1 MTDNNS
7 TDYAMIINH
16 FGGPE
21 EFTKVPLEAPDPGA
35 GEIVI
40 KTTAIGTNPLDYK
53 MRDGSSGLCKHLS
66 LPVILGREVAG
77 EVVSVGEGITN
88 LVLGDRVFGM
98 RDSDDFRGTYAT
110 LNVFPADG
118 VVKIP
123 DSLDDVTAAGL
134 ALVGITATIAVDELA
149 RIQDGETVLIHGAG
163 GGVGQVMTQLA
174 VARGAKVLAS
184 ASSRHHDKL
193 VGFGAQHIDYTT
205 ENVFDVVRTQYPD
218 GVDVVLD
225 GVYFETFIPSLD
237 ILAPGGR
244 IVELPSLADLTAA
257 KERGIDAFIPSI
269 SNDTSIYE
277 DLAQRIVAG
286 EMSLPVGHTA
296 PLSDVA
302 EVHRLLEDGH
312 ADGKIVLTVEH

>member
-1 MTDNNS
+1 MANNSS
-7 TDYAMIINH
+7 TDYAMIINN

-21 EFTKVPLEAPDPGA
+21 EFTKVPLEDVQPGS
-35 GEIVI
+35 GEILI
-40 KTTAIGTNPLDYK
+40 KTTAIGANPLDYK
-53 MRDGSSGLCKHLS
+53 MRDGSSGLCSKFS
-66 LPVILGREVAG
+66 LPAVLGREVAG
-77 EVVSVGEGITN
+77 EVIAVGEGVTD
-88 LVLGDRVFGM
+88 LTPGDRVFGM
-98 RDSDDFRGTYAT
+98 RDTNDFRGTYAT

-118 VVKIP
+118 VVRIP

-134 ALVGITATIAVDELA
+134 ALVGITATVAVDELA

-174 VARGAKVLAS
+174 VARGATVLAS

-193 VGFGAQHIDYTT
+193 VGFGAQHIDYTADD
-205 ENVFDVVRTQYPD
+205 VFEVVRRQYPD

-225 GVYFETFIPSLD
+225 GVYFDTFLPSLD

-244 IVELPSLADLTAA
+244 IVELPSLADLTPA

-286 EMSLPVGHTA
+286 ELSLPVGHTA
-296 PLSDVA
+296 PLTDVA

-312 ADGKIVLTVEH
+312 ANGKIVMTVER